1 MEKAVVTIGASGI
14 IRSANQ
20 CAVIMFGYTRPN
32 ELIGQN
38 VSVLCPHPY
47 KEQHDSYLQHYHETG
62 VPKVCQLSL
71 STPPSTITAVVTSSS
86 TLESEPLL
94 FQVIGADRTTEPVTA
109 TGSAVH
115 VHERGSN

>member
-62 VPKVCQLSL
+62 VPKVSQLSL
-71 STPPSTITAVVTSSS
+71 SLSFHFSFFYCYCCCRDIFCNTCV
-86 TLESEPLL
+86 
-94 FQVIGADRTTEPVTA
+94 
-109 TGSAVH
+109 
-115 VHERGSN
+115 

>member
-62 VPKVCQLSL
+62 VPKVSQLSL
-71 STPPSTITAVVTSSS
+71 SISPSSSSSSTTTAAVVTSSS
-86 TLESEPLL
+86 TLASKPLL
-94 FQVIGADRTTEPVTA
+94 FQVIGADRTA
-109 TGSAVH
+109 
-115 VHERGSN
+115 